1 MLISYKLT
9 FMRDDTRFP
18 DLGMDLRLKTEAD
31 WSPYVQAQW
40 REAETGESWNHNDQS
55 GEFVTQITQ

>member
-1 MLISYKLT
+1 
-9 FMRDDTRFP
+9 MRDDTRFP